1 MIDLILNSIMI
12 LVSRYYTQRKDKLAT
27 KIAYFQDNMLPQPP
41 KLYTGMPVKPVTNSR
56 SKDFGDS

>member
-1 MIDLILNSIMI
+1 MI

-27 KIAYFQDNMLPQPP
+27 KIAYVQDNMLPQPP
-41 KLYTGMPVKPVTNSR
+41 TLYTGMPVTPVTNAR